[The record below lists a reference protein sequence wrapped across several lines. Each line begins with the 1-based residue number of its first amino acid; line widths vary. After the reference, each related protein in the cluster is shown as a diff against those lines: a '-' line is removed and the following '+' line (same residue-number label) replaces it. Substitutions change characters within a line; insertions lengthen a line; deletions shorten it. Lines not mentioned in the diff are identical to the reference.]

1 MHTFCRNDLMNLPA
15 DIHCLLNQST
25 VFSPAKQLATLTKED
40 VTEDLVQ
47 VRLGELRQHRVC
59 FWMFLLLLEL
69 DENLVNQVTW

>member
-25 VFSPAKQLATLTKED
+25 VFSLAKQFATLTKED

-47 VRLGELRQHRVC
+47 VRLGELRQHRIC

>member
-1 MHTFCRNDLMNLPA
+1 MNLPA
-15 DIHCLLNQST
+15 DIHCLLHQST
-25 VFSPAKQLATLTKED
+25 VFSLAKQFATLTKED